1 MADTLVAQPVP
12 EPKAATAAAAAPAAG
27 KSKHSHAASQSQPRK
42 VRFNVGTNYK
52 VLDVIG
58 EGVSA
63 PVLLSTPCAWC

>member
-1 MADTLVAQPVP
+1 MADTLVAPPVP
-12 EPKAATAAAAAPAAG
+12 EPKAASAATAA

-58 EGVSA
+58 EGVSN
-63 PVLLSTPCAWC
+63 PTPQLFP